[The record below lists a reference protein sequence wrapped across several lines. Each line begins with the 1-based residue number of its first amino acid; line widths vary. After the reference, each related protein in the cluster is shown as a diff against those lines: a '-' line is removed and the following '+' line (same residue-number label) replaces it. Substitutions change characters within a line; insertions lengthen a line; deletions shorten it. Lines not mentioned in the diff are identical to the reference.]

1 MIEIFKKHDIIFFS
15 IGVFAMG
22 VKAHILQVE
31 LMGVLDRSEEG
42 YKKFLIELLAEDEI
56 AIENFIK
63 RHKKGMLWWKRDFT
77 KEEAKSKMVWR
88 YQWSF
93 YESAKVEEHIEEIQK
108 LKNKLK
114 SEKLYDIVLSDKE
127 LDLLKDYL

>member
-1 MIEIFKKHDIIFFS
+1 
-15 IGVFAMG
+15 
-22 VKAHILQVE
+22 
-31 LMGVLDRSEEG
+31 
-42 YKKFLIELLAEDEI
+42 
-56 AIENFIK
+56 
-63 RHKKGMLWWKRDFT
+63 MLWWKRDFT